1 MNSIEVILVITTAVL
16 VLPVTLIALMNLLVW
31 PRRLNKSA
39 VGKDQVS
46 VLIPARN
53 EMDNLESCVEYALAQ
68 GSTIK
73 EILIYDDGSTAV
85 SYTHLTL
92 PTTPYV

>member
-1 MNSIEVILVITTAVL
+1 MNSIEIILVITAAVL
-16 VLPVTLIALMNLLVW
+16 IVPVTLIALMNLLVW
-31 PRRLNKSA
+31 PQRLNKSA

-68 GSTIK
+68 GLTIK
-73 EILIYDDGSTAV
+73 EILIYDDGSL
-85 SYTHLTL
+85 SLIHI
-92 PTTPYV
+92 